1 MVDKRIIGFD
11 NPEIEQNIP
20 DYITFLFILDV
31 NYPDSCP
38 KILSKSNF
46 SVPNLM
52 DGRDLF
58 FEICKN
64 YNNNK
69 KIYQI
74 ANEIPKFIH
83 KVMTSKVYN
92 FYGTFHLGALYDM
105 KNFSNML
112 VSKFF
117 VIFTNILKY

>member
-31 NYPDSCP
+31 NYPDSAP

-74 ANEIPKFIH
+74 SNEIPKFI
-83 KVMTSKVYN
+83 VSFYSKNYN
-92 FYGTFHLGALYDM
+92 KKKFIFM
-105 KNFSNML
+105 K
-112 VSKFF
+112 
-117 VIFTNILKY
+117 ILKNIEKKLNIF